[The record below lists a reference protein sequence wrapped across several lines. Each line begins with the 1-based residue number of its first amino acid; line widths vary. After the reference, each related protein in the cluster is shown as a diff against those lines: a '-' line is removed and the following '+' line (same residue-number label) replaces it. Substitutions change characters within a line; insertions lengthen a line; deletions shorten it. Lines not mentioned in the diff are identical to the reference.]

1 MEPENSLSPTEQQI
15 IDHLR
20 EGKFDAEIAVRLG
33 MTVGQAKARIE
44 TLMSR
49 LGVWTREEL
58 LAWEPPAETAMDEA
72 AAQQESAAPSF
83 TPPATTRQPA
93 EAEAPAPPASPGR
106 RIPVARAGIV
116 VATAVAGI
124 IGIAA
129 FAMDGTGQAQSDAD
143 RPGELSSP
151 YFLD

>member
-44 TLMSR
+44 TLMAR

-83 TPPATTRQPA
+83 TPPETARQPA
-93 EAEAPAPPASPGR
+93 EAEAPSPPDGPRR